1 MIDPAN
7 PAEWAR
13 KEPQASII
21 RTLDLLQ
28 DQGHSIDA
36 LGDTTLSISLAMANK
51 IHGPQWVAA
60 RLVMLADKFHDE
72 ADQIRRASA
81 EVPDGTIN

>member
-13 KEPQASII
+13 QEPQRSFIA
-21 RTLDLLQ
+21 TAEALQ
-28 DQGHSIDA
+28 DDGFSIDA
-36 LGDTTLSISLAMANK
+36 LADSMLTTCLIMLHR

-60 RLVMLADKFHDE
+60 RLVLLADKYHAE
-72 ADQIRRASA
+72 AAALRRASA
-81 EVPDGTIN
+81 EAPDGPVN